1 MSDERNAA
9 DRVRPFLQRMEQ
21 SILAARHRRLHGTD
35 EPVPVAPPQ
44 QVPPAAPPSEPVV
57 GQTQRLRARPKRAAS
72 PFPGYEEPHIQSRAG

>member
-57 GQTQRLRARPKRAAS
+57 GPDLERSFAAA
-72 PFPGYEEPHIQSRAG
+72 PCRDGR